1 MRTHILSYNPLNFYT
16 VDQVYV
22 DELQA
27 IEPKVPNVQ
36 YEKHNKFVCG
46 ILFRI
51 HGFDYFAPVSSF
63 TKQQK
68 TNFIIK
74 NSNGKPVGCVRF
86 SFMFPIPADLR
97 MVKNFSEEDDA
108 RRFLLLEEL
117 QYCNRKARQIVSK
130 AQHVYDMATSGKDPH
145 LAAVC
150 CDFKRLEAHLR
161 ERQASRRITPPAPR
175 LAPIPAIRPARA
187 PAPRTLPPCPY
198 PLGSSLF
205 CVTKYWY

>member
-1 MRTHILSYNPLNFYT
+1 MGALNFYT
-16 VDQVYV
+16 VDQAYV

-117 QYCNRKARQIVSK
+117 QYCNRKAQQIVSK
-130 AQHVYDMATSGKDPH
+130 AQHVYDMATSGKDSH

-161 ERQASRRITPPAPR
+161 ERQANS
-175 LAPIPAIRPARA
+175 
-187 PAPRTLPPCPY
+187 
-198 PLGSSLF
+198 
-205 CVTKYWY
+205 

>member
-1 MRTHILSYNPLNFYT
+1 MSGSSSRAAHLFYKGEIRGALNFYT
-16 VDQVYV
+16 VDQAYI

-46 ILFRI
+46 VLFRI
-51 HGFDYFAPVSSF
+51 HGLDYFAPVSSF
-63 TKQQK
+63 TKSQK
-68 TNFIIK
+68 TSFVIK
-74 NSNGKPVGCVRF
+74 NVNNKPVGSLRF
-86 SFMFPIPADLR
+86 SFMFPIPPDLR
-97 MVKNFSEEDDA
+97 AVMSFDEEDYQ
-108 RRFLLLEEL
+108 RKRLLLEEY

-161 ERQASRRITPPAPR
+161 ERQANS
-175 LAPIPAIRPARA
+175 
-187 PAPRTLPPCPY
+187 
-198 PLGSSLF
+198 
-205 CVTKYWY
+205 

>member
-1 MRTHILSYNPLNFYT
+1 MGALNFYT

-74 NSNGKPVGCVRF
+74 TPMGSRSDACDSASCSP
-86 SFMFPIPADLR
+86 FPPTCA
-97 MVKNFSEEDDA
+97 
-108 RRFLLLEEL
+108 
-117 QYCNRKARQIVSK
+117 
-130 AQHVYDMATSGKDPH
+130 
-145 LAAVC
+145 
-150 CDFKRLEAHLR
+150 
-161 ERQASRRITPPAPR
+161 
-175 LAPIPAIRPARA
+175 
-187 PAPRTLPPCPY
+187 
-198 PLGSSLF
+198 
-205 CVTKYWY
+205 W